1 MQLPG
6 PAYREYDFILAG
18 GGMAG
23 LSFAYYLS
31 QSSLSNQ
38 RILIVDR
45 GIRREQTFCYW
56 SDEAS
61 EFDIL
66 AEKSWDSLYFHS
78 ARPSSLQLSIA
89 PYSYRKINAADW
101 FSHIESELSKH
112 PSIHYLKAEIQS
124 IGFQGEGSTLL
135 TSEGSFYAT
144 KKIIDSFSTFPC
156 ELQNPKHLK
165 QHFLGWE
172 VECNFNNFQT
182 DSAHLFDFR
191 VAFGNECEFMYVL
204 PTTPRKALFE
214 YTFFSGTLREP
225 EFYRDKIK
233 SYLFAYYGLTED
245 DYLIKEEE
253 SGIIPMRNNPNLS
266 ENLYQKHLK
275 IGTSGGFVKSTTGY
289 SFYRTQKFCRDLVA
303 TLEKGPSAQLVIPF
317 KPWKIWLDEVFLQ
330 VLIDQKIAGSKV
342 FESLF
347 YNNKPALLLK
357 FLQEETSWKEDLR
370 LMWSVPTFPF
380 VRAALKTIYRSK
392 IKS

>member
-1 MQLPG
+1 MNLAKTTDR
-6 PAYREYDFILAG
+6 AYDYILAG

-23 LSFAYYLS
+23 LSLAYYLAK
-31 QSSLSNQ
+31 SSLSAKK
-38 RILIVDR
+38 ILIIDR
-45 GIRREQTFCYW
+45 GIRRQQTFCYW
-56 SDEAS
+56 SSQPS
-61 EFDIL
+61 EFDFL

-89 PYSYRKINAADW
+89 PYTYFKINSTAW
-101 FSHIESELSKH
+101 FSHVEEELSKH
-112 PSIHYLKAEIQS
+112 PNIHFIAAEILSVGYRGLGVSVQ
-124 IGFQGEGSTLL
+124 
-135 TSEGSFYAT
+135 TSEGEFYASE
-144 KKIIDSFSTFPC
+144 KIVDSFSPFPC
-156 ELQNPKHLK
+156 DNANPQHLK

-172 VECNFNNFQT
+172 VECNFNNFEVEA
-182 DSAHLFDFR
+182 AHLFDFR
-191 VAFGNECEFMYVL
+191 VAFGKECEFMYVL
-204 PTTPRKALFE
+204 PTSPRKALFE

-225 EFYRDKIK
+225 DFYRDKIK

-253 SGIIPMRNNPNLS
+253 SGVIPMRNNPNQPV
-266 ENLYQKHLK
+266 NLYQKHFK

-289 SFYRTQKFCRDLVA
+289 SFYRTQKFCKDLVA
-303 TLEKGPSAQLVIPF
+303 ALEKGPSDSLVIPVN
-317 KPWKIWLDEVFLQ
+317 PWKIWLDEVFLQ

-347 YNNKPALLLK
+347 HNNKPSLLLK

-380 VRAALKTIYRSK
+380 IRAALKTIYRSK
-392 IKS
+392 IN

>member
-23 LSFAYYLS
+23 LSLAYYLAKS
-31 QSSLSNQ
+31 QLSNK

-45 GIRREQTFCYW
+45 GVRVEQTFCYW
-56 SDEAS
+56 GAESG
-61 EFDIL
+61 EFDFL
-66 AEKSWDSLYFHS
+66 AEKSWESLYFHS
-78 ARPSSLQLSIA
+78 SRPSSIQLSIE
-89 PYSYRKINAADW
+89 PYVYHKINSKAW
-101 FSHIESELSKH
+101 FSHIETELSKY
-112 PSIHYLKAEIQS
+112 PSIHFLAAEIQS
-124 IGFQGEGSTLL
+124 IGFQGLGTMVQ
-135 TSEGSFYAT
+135 TSEGGYYASE
-144 KKIIDSFSTFPC
+144 KVFDSFSPFPC
-156 ELQNPKHLK
+156 DNANPQHLK

-172 VECNFNNFQT
+172 VECNFNNF
-182 DSAHLFDFR
+182 DINAAHLFDFR
-191 VAFGNECEFMYVL
+191 VAFGTECEFMYVL
-204 PTTPRKALFE
+204 PTSARKALFE

-225 EFYRDKIK
+225 AFYRDKIK

-253 SGIIPMRNNPNLS
+253 SGVIPMRNNPNKP

-289 SFYRTQKFCRDLVA
+289 SFQRTQQFCQDLVA
-303 TLEKGPSAQLVIPF
+303 ALEKGPSAQLVIPF
-317 KPWKIWLDEVFLQ
+317 RPWKIWLDEVFLH

-342 FESLF
+342 FECLF
-347 YNNKPALLLK
+347 YKNKPALLLK
-357 FLQEETSWKEDLR
+357 FLKEETSWKEDLR

-392 IKS
+392 IK

>member
-31 QSSLSNQ
+31 QSSLSSR
-38 RILIVDR
+38 RILIIDR
-45 GIRREQTFCYW
+45 GIRNEQTFCYW
-56 SDEAS
+56 NSEAC
-61 EFDIL
+61 EFDFL

-78 ARPSSLQLSIA
+78 ARPSSLKIA
-89 PYSYRKINAADW
+89 IEPYSYRKINGNAW
-101 FSHIESELSKH
+101 FSFIEAELSKH
-112 PSIHYLKAEIQS
+112 PNIHFLAAEIES
-124 IGFQGEGSTLL
+124 IAYQGLGCCVT
-135 TSEGSFYAT
+135 TSEGPFYASE
-144 KKIIDSFSTFPC
+144 KIIDSFSPFPC
-156 ELQNPKHLK
+156 DNANPKHLK
-165 QHFLGWE
+165 QHFLGWV
-172 VECNFNNFQT
+172 VECNFNNFET
-182 DSAHLFDFR
+182 DAAHLFDFR

-204 PTTPRKALFE
+204 PTSPRKALFE
-214 YTFFSGTLREP
+214 YTFFSSTLREP
-225 EFYRDKIK
+225 DYYRDKIK

-245 DYLIKEEE
+245 DYLLKEEE
-253 SGIIPMRNNPNLS
+253 SGVIPMRNNPNKP

-275 IGTSGGFVKSTTGY
+275 IGTTGGFVKSTTGY

-303 TLEKGPSAQLVIPF
+303 GLEKGPSSSLVIPVN
-317 KPWKIWLDEVFLQ
+317 PWKIWLDEVFLQ

-342 FESLF
+342 FETLF

-357 FLQEETSWKEDLR
+357 FLLEETSWKEDLR

-380 VRAALKTIYRSK
+380 VRAALKTIYRS
-392 IKS
+392 IIN

>member
-1 MQLPG
+1 MQLPA

-31 QSSLSNQ
+31 QSSLGDK
-38 RILIVDR
+38 RILIIDR
-45 GIRREQTFCYW
+45 GIRNAQTFCYW
-56 SDEAS
+56 NSDS
-61 EFDIL
+61 GEFDFL

-78 ARPSSLQLSIA
+78 ARPSSLKLSIA
-89 PYSYRKINAADW
+89 PYSYRKINGSAW
-101 FSHIESELSKH
+101 FSHIESELLKH
-112 PSIHYLKAEIQS
+112 QNIHYLAAEIQS
-124 IGFQGEGSTLL
+124 INYQGLGSSIT
-135 TSEGSFYAT
+135 TSGGTFHASE
-144 KKIIDSFSTFPC
+144 KIIDSFSPFPC
-156 ELQNPKHLK
+156 ENDNTNHLK
-165 QHFLGWE
+165 QHFLGWV
-172 VECNFNNFQT
+172 VECNFNNFET
-182 DSAHLFDFR
+182 DTAHLFDFR
-191 VAFGNECEFMYVL
+191 VAFGTECEFMYVL
-204 PTTPRKALFE
+204 PTSPRKALFE
-214 YTFFSGTLREP
+214 YTFFSTALREP
-225 EFYRDKIK
+225 DYYRDKIK

-245 DYLIKEEE
+245 DYLLKEEE
-253 SGIIPMRNNPNLS
+253 SGVIPMRNNLNKP

-289 SFYRTQKFCRDLVA
+289 SFYRTQKFCKDLVA
-303 TLEKGPSAQLVIPF
+303 ALEKGPSATLVIPVN
-317 KPWKIWLDEVFLQ
+317 PWKIWLDEVFLQ

-380 VRAALKTIYRSK
+380 IRAALKTIYRS
-392 IKS
+392 IIN

>member
-31 QSSLSNQ
+31 QSSLSDK
-38 RILIVDR
+38 RILIIDR

-56 SDEAS
+56 SNEAS
-61 EFDIL
+61 EFDFL
-66 AEKSWDSLYFHS
+66 AEKTWDSLYFHS
-78 ARPSSLQLSIA
+78 AKPASLKLSIA
-89 PYSYRKINAADW
+89 PYSYFKINANAW
-101 FSHIESELSKH
+101 FSHIEKEVMKC
-112 PSIHYLKAEIQS
+112 PTIHYLEAEIHS
-124 IGFQGEGSTLL
+124 IDYKGLGVSVE
-135 TSEGSFYAT
+135 TSKGAFYAT
-144 KKIIDSFSTFPC
+144 EKILDSCSPFPC
-156 ELQNPKHLK
+156 ENANPQHLK

-182 DSAHLFDFR
+182 DAAHLFDFR

-214 YTFFSGTLREP
+214 YTFFSGTIREP

-245 DYLIKEEE
+245 DYLVKEEE
-253 SGIIPMRNNPNLS
+253 SGIIPMRNNPNLP

-289 SFYRTQKFCRDLVA
+289 SFYRTQKYCRDLVA
-303 TLEKGPSAQLVIPF
+303 ALENGPSAQLSIPIR
-317 KPWKIWLDEVFLQ
+317 PWKIWLDEVFLQ

-347 YNNKPALLLK
+347 FNNTPALLLK

-380 VRAALKTIYRSK
+380 IQAALKTIYRSK
-392 IKS
+392 IKR

>member
-6 PAYREYDFILAG
+6 PAYRKYDFILAG

-23 LSFAYYLS
+23 LSFAYYLA
-31 QSSLSNQ
+31 QSSLSND

-45 GIRREQTFCYW
+45 GVRREQTFCYW
-56 SDEAS
+56 ADEPS
-61 EFDIL
+61 EFDFL

-78 ARPSSLQLSIA
+78 ARPSSLKISIE
-89 PYSYRKINAADW
+89 PYSYVKINGNSW

-112 PSIHYLKAEIQS
+112 PNIHFLAADILS
-124 IGFQGEGSTLL
+124 IGFQGEGSTLI
-135 TSEGSFYAT
+135 TSEGSYYAS
-144 KKIIDSFSTFPC
+144 KKIIDSISPFPC
-156 ELQNPKHLK
+156 ELENPKHLK

-172 VECNFNNFQT
+172 VECNFNNF
-182 DSAHLFDFR
+182 DIDAAHLFDFR
-191 VAFGNECEFMYVL
+191 VAFGTECEFMYVL
-204 PTTPRKALFE
+204 PTSARKALFE
-214 YTFFSGTLREP
+214 YTFFSGTLRES
-225 EFYRDKIK
+225 EFYREKIK

-245 DYLIKEEE
+245 DYLIKVEE
-253 SGIIPMRNNPNLS
+253 SGVIPMRNNPNEP

-289 SFYRTQKFCRDLVA
+289 SFQRTQQFCQNLVLA
-303 TLEKGPSAQLVIPF
+303 LERGSSSQPVIPF
-317 KPWKIWLDEVFLQ
+317 RPWKIWLDEVFLH

-342 FESLF
+342 FECLF
-347 YNNKPALLLK
+347 YKNKPALLLK
-357 FLQEETSWKEDLR
+357 FLQEETTWKEDLR

-392 IKS
+392 IN